1 MTHATRTRLAAALT
15 LALLPSLAA
24 AQFGNCGPDVEK
36 YCKGVLPG
44 RGRLLRCLE
53 SRAADLT
60 PACKQTVGVP
70 TFTNPESA
78 CHDDVVKYCRDAA
91 PDKAKVKAC
100 LQENAA
106 KLSDACKTALV
117 AHGS

>member
-1 MTHATRTRLAAALT
+1 MTHAIRIRLAAT
-15 LALLPSLAA
+15 LALALSPALAA

-36 YCKGVLPG
+36 FCKGTMPG

-53 SRAADLT
+53 AHATQLSA
-60 PACKQTVGVP
+60 PCKQAIGVQ
-70 TFTNPESA
+70 TFTSSESA
-78 CHDDVVKYCRDAA
+78 CHDDVTKYCRAA
-91 PDKAKVKAC
+91 VGDRAKVKSC
-100 LQENAA
+100 LQQNAA

>member
-1 MTHATRTRLAAALT
+1 MTHANRIRLAAALAV
-15 LALLPSLAA
+15 ALSPALAA

-36 YCKGVLPG
+36 FCKGVMPG

-53 SRAADLT
+53 GHATALSD
-60 PACKQTVGVP
+60 PCKQAIGVH
-70 TFTNPESA
+70 TFTSTESA
-78 CHDDVVKYCRDAA
+78 CHDDVAKYCRDAA
-91 PDKAKVKAC
+91 GDKAKVKGC
-100 LQENAA
+100 LQQNAA